1 MTEIYG
7 NANDLSC
14 FEQTSFI
21 TKKTTKLTDY
31 QKQFLHLYD
40 GNLMLY
46 PEVGTTYTLVYSG
59 ETNSHYLFDGG
70 YKDYVRVDK
79 RQTEMKYL
87 SDINVG
93 DTMDVLIYEILDDP
107 FMIHGSVYMIY
118 ETRIQNELTNMEDD
132 EFILGLIKD
141 STPAGYTVNFNLHGI
156 SLVGFMPNTL
166 AGINKLSDPDS
177 IVGQTLELGVESY
190 SKDEGTY
197 IVSRRKYLQSLI
209 PNEIKKLETGKIYR
223 GVVTGST
230 DFGVFVE
237 WNECLTGM
245 IHKTNLNPE
254 YNMSDIHPGIQI
266 EFFIKE
272 VIKDKIILTQVLKDS
287 LWDVIKNG
295 MILNGKVRD
304 IKPFGALVI
313 LDEET
318 QGLIHTSEL
327 EKMEKRPSINDEI
340 EVKVIAI
347 DRMNRKIFLRQN
359 S

>member
-7 NANDLSC
+7 NPNDLSC
-14 FEQTSFI
+14 FEETSFI
-21 TKKTTKLTDY
+21 TKSTKKLTDY

-40 GNLMLY
+40 GNLMLH
-46 PEVGTTYTLVYSG
+46 PEVGSTYNLVFSG
-59 ETNSHYLFDGG
+59 ENSTHYLFDGG

-79 RQTEMKYL
+79 KQNEMKYL
-87 SDINVG
+87 QEIKIG
-93 DTMDVLIYEILDDP
+93 DTMDVLVYEVLDNP
-107 FMIHGSVYMIY
+107 FIIHGSVYMIY
-118 ETRIQNELTNMEDD
+118 ETRIQNELTNMSDD
-132 EFILGLIKD
+132 EYIIGYIKE
-141 STPAGYTVNFNLHGI
+141 STPAGYTVSFNLH
-156 SLVGFMPNTL
+156 SVTLVGFMPNTL
-166 AGINKLSDPDS
+166 AGINKLTDPDS
-177 IVGQTLELGVESY
+177 IVGKSLELGVESY
-190 SKDEGTY
+190 SKEEGTY

-209 PNEIKKLETGKIYR
+209 PNEIQKLETGKVYR

-254 YNMSDIHPGIQI
+254 YKMSDIYPGIQI

-287 LWDVIKNG
+287 LWDIIKNG
-295 MILNGKVRD
+295 MVLSGKVRD

-327 EKMEKRPSINDEI
+327 EKMDKRPSINDEI
-340 EVKVIAI
+340 EVRVIAI
-347 DRMNRKIFLRQN
+347 DRMNRKIFLKQN

>member
-7 NANDLSC
+7 NPNDLSC
-14 FEQTSFI
+14 FEKTSFI
-21 TKKTTKLTDY
+21 SKKTKKLTDY
-31 QKQFLHLYD
+31 QKQFLHLYE

-46 PEVGTTYTLVYSG
+46 PEVGMTYTLVYSG
-59 ETNSHYLFDGG
+59 ETSSHYLFDGG
-70 YKDYVRVDK
+70 FKDYVRVDK
-79 RQTEMKYL
+79 RPNEAKYL
-87 SDINVG
+87 HEINVG
-93 DTMDVLIYEILDDP
+93 DTMDVLVFEIVDTP
-107 FMIHGSVYMIY
+107 FMIHGSVFMIY

-132 EFILGLIKD
+132 EFIYGLIKE
-141 STPAGYTVNFNLHGI
+141 STPAGYTVNFTLHGI

-166 AGINKLSDPDS
+166 AGINKLNDPES
-177 IVGQTLELGVESY
+177 IVGKTLELGVESY
-190 SKDEGTY
+190 SRDEGTY

-209 PNEIKKLETGKIYR
+209 PEEIKKLEYGKVYR

-254 YNMSDIHPGIQI
+254 YSMSDIHPGVVV

-287 LWDVIKNG
+287 LWDVIKTG
-295 MILNGKVRD
+295 MVLPGKVRD

-327 EKMEKRPSINDEI
+327 EKMEKRPSINNEI

-347 DRMNRKIFLRQN
+347 DRMNRKIFLKQN